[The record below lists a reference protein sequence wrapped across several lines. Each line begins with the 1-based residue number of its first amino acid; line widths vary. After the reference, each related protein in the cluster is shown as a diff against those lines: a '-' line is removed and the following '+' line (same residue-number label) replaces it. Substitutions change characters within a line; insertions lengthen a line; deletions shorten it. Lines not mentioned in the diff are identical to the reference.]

1 MQNIR
6 SIIFDFDWVI
16 HNSLYDLHKI
26 HCQTLGQISL
36 EQMIKNVFSWNARK
50 YFEKF
55 TPKQKLNF
63 ETKRA
68 EYHKNID
75 INPKIKDYLCKLQ
88 KKYELFIVSSNNEY
102 NLKNF
107 FQKWWCI
114 NIFKDILW
122 AETSYSKVDK
132 FNLIFNK
139 YNLTNLNT
147 VFVTDT
153 LWDLLE
159 AKKLKI
165 PTIAVEFW
173 FMPKEM
179 LIQWKPDQI
188 ISDFADLENSIEN
201 LESMIWNKIKNW
213 TLL

>member
-1 MQNIR
+1 MVLMVQQKKLI
-6 SIIFDFDWVI
+6 
-16 HNSLYDLHKI
+16 
-26 HCQTLGQISL
+26 
-36 EQMIKNVFSWNARK
+36 QM
-50 YFEKF
+50 
-55 TPKQKLNF
+55 LL
-63 ETKRA
+63 
-68 EYHKNID
+68 D
-75 INPKIKDYLCKLQ
+75 KLQ
-88 KKYELFIVSSNNEY
+88 EEL
-102 NLKNF
+102 
-107 FQKWWCI
+107 QKWWCI